1 MNEMI
6 WGMISVFC
14 LLGMGFVIGFSGAY
28 SRYLN
33 ASAKMI
39 EKMDKIMDECMEI
52 YKHMIES

>member
-14 LLGMGFVIGFSGAY
+14 LIGMGFILGMSGAY

-39 EKMDKIMDECMEI
+39 DKMDKVMDEFMEI
-52 YKHMIES
+52 YKHMIGS